1 MNSFDKKMKELSK
14 DITPPESYYQKVD
27 EVLKNLPEKELN
39 DEKKGDWRV
48 KKERHW
54 KIAVCVVCVCL
65 VCFLAFGATQVA
77 SANIFTDLK
86 QLIMEFFHI
95 DQKEAADEY
104 GVESQQE
111 EVISKPDL
119 YIELK
124 EKIVD
129 KHSLYVLVSI
139 TAPTDIAFDDRIGFD
154 YFAFCRGSSYN
165 ADNLIGG
172 GKDCSLLEVQE
183 DKSNVATYVVS
194 MSSDEKIE
202 EDEDITLYFKDM
214 MRDPCEDE
222 PEMLVEGMWS
232 LTFTATYT
240 VSEDVEIKGTEDMTF
255 THDGGIVTL
264 KKIELSPMGI
274 SVSADVTDLHY
285 ADNAYSN
292 ETSLPVTLQ
301 MVDGSNLVI
310 FSHDPDEPGYISM
323 GSDSFRQPKG
333 KEILTSRY
341 EFEKMVDIKKVI
353 GIYVEDLYVS
363 LIEE

>member
-1 MNSFDKKMKELSK
+1 MNSFDKKIKELSK

-27 EVLKNLPEKELN
+27 EVLKSLPEKELN
-39 DEKKGDWRV
+39 EEKKGDGRV
-48 KKERHW
+48 KKERPW

-65 VCFLAFGATQVA
+65 VCFLALGATQVA

-95 DQKEAADEY
+95 DQEKAADEY

-111 EVISKPDL
+111 EVVSKPDL

-129 KHSLYVLVSI
+129 KHSLYVLVNI
-139 TAPTDIAFDDRIGFD
+139 TAPTDIAFDDQIGFD
-154 YFAFCRGSSYN
+154 YYAFCHGSSYN

-172 GKDCSLLEVQE
+172 ATDCSLLSVQD
-183 DKSNVATYVVS
+183 DKPNVATYVVS
-194 MSSDEKIE
+194 LSSDEKIE
-202 EDEDITLYFKDM
+202 EDEEVTLYLKDM
-214 MRDPCEDE
+214 MREPFGDT

-232 LTFTATYT
+232 LTFTASYT
-240 VSEDVEIKGTEDMTF
+240 VSENVEIEGTEDMTF
-255 THDGGIVTL
+255 THDGGTVTL
-264 KKIELSPMGI
+264 KEIELSPLGI

-301 MVDGSNLVI
+301 MVDGSELVI
-310 FSHDPDEPGYISM
+310 FSNDPDEPGYISM
-323 GSDSFRQPKG
+323 GSDSFKQPKG

-341 EFEKMVDIKKVI
+341 EFQEMVDIKKVI
-353 GIYVEDLYVS
+353 GIYIEDFYVS
-363 LIEE
+363 LVEE